1 MMHEASYYIYIYIY
15 VYIYYRFPD
24 IIDMKKYQDCV
35 QIFEFEFEFV
45 FKFEF

>member
-1 MMHEASYYIYIYIY
+1 MMHEASY
-15 VYIYYRFPD
+15 YIYYRFPD

-45 FKFEF
+45 FKFEFEFVFKFEF